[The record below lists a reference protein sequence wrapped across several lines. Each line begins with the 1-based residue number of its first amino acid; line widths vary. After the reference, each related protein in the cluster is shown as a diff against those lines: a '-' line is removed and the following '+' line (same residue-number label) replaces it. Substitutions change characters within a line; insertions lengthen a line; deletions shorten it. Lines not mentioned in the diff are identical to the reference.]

1 MTSQVLLRL
10 LWLITDSHNQR
21 KYSFWLHTGEKR
33 CDLFPIPVYKS
44 SEIHQQTLA
53 QNPCTHTITKERPWE
68 CDPLSPLPLPSAK
81 DKMLF
86 LIRGSCKIRT
96 AHQCSWWL
104 VLSSNIIYPVSFLL
118 IFMVCFP
125 EKENAQLWNT
135 DGFRRLI
142 LLAVSTLLHFIIIFF
157 SVIGLKF

>member
-53 QNPCTHTITKERPWE
+53 QNPCMPTITKERLWE
-68 CDPLSPLPLPSAK
+68 CDPLSPWPLPSTN

-86 LIRGSCKIRT
+86 LIRGSSKIRT
-96 AHQCSWWL
+96 AHRWSWWL
-104 VLSSNIIYPVSFLL
+104 VLFSKYNLSSFFSPYFYGLLSRKRKCSTVETLMGFAVWFSWQRPRCYTSLLFSFL
-118 IFMVCFP
+118 
-125 EKENAQLWNT
+125 
-135 DGFRRLI
+135 
-142 LLAVSTLLHFIIIFF
+142 
-157 SVIGLKF
+157 